1 MDKQYTKSID
11 FNGEKL
17 TFKLG
22 GLAPRADSTVWAQVG
37 ETVVLAIVTIGR
49 ENPNLDY
56 FPLSIEYIEKFY
68 AGGRISGS
76 RFQKRERW
84 PSDDA
89 VLKARQID
97 HSIRSLF
104 PKGYKKEV
112 SLTITVLAYD
122 NVHDPETLAVTAG
135 SLAMMNSNV
144 PFMGPAASVVVGVQ
158 KGKLILNPSNVT
170 ETEEFDSEFIISA
183 RNDKRILNVEGYG
196 DEFPEEKMFELLD
209 FALDSMKPLLDVQDD
224 IVKELEK
231 TRPEFI
237 DQSPEKEI
245 LSAIETDFEAQIKE
259 ALRDKDNRD
268 TLMQKIKDELAA
280 KYADDDKW
288 NSSVIADALDYLAK
302 TYVRKDI
309 LESDK
314 RTSGRK
320 LDEIRPLTIEV
331 GVLPRVHGSAIFQ
344 RGLTQCL
351 SVVTLGS
358 TRLVQQLESYE
369 GEDAKRWMHHYNGPN
384 YSLGQAGRFN
394 YIPGRREVGHGNIG
408 ENALLKMIPPVDKFP
423 YTLRVVSEILS
434 QQGSSSM
441 AATCGTTLALMD
453 AGVAI
458 KAPVGGVSVGL
469 VTDKDEKEF
478 KFLVD
483 IEDVED
489 FYGDMDFKVTGT
501 TEGITAIQLDNK
513 LRGIPVEI
521 LKKAIEKSKEGRLH
535 ILKAMSEVIAKPRE
549 QLSTYAPKVDI
560 IKIRQEKIGELIG
573 PGGKVIK
580 GIIDRVG
587 GDVEIDIQD
596 DGTVTITS
604 LNEEQRK
611 MAKVMVEDIVVEP
624 EIGKIYEGKVASVK
638 EYGAFVDVTP
648 NISGLVHKSEMSDKF
663 VTNPEDF
670 VKEGQMVKVKVLKLE
685 NGRISFTMKG
695 LEQENK

>member
-209 FALDSMKPLLDVQDD
+209 FALGSMKPLLDVQDD
-224 IVKELEK
+224 IVKELGK
-231 TRPEFI
+231 SRPEFI

-245 LSAIETDFEAQIKE
+245 LSAIESDFEARIKE
-259 ALRDKDNRD
+259 ALGDKDNRD
-268 TLMQKIKDELAA
+268 TLMQKIKDELAV

-314 RTSGRK
+314 RTSGRR

-453 AGVAI
+453 AGVPI

>member
-1 MDKQYTKSID
+1 MDKQYEKTID

-37 ETVVLAIVTIGR
+37 ETVILAIVTVGK

-104 PKGYKKEV
+104 PKGYKNEV
-112 SLTITVLAYD
+112 SLTLTVLAYD

-135 SLAMMNSNV
+135 SLALMNSSV
-144 PFMGPAASVVVGVQ
+144 PFMGPAASVVIGV
-158 KGKLILNPSNVT
+158 KDGEFNINPSNGLDI
-170 ETEEFDSEFIISA
+170 EEFDSEFIVSGKS
-183 RNDKRILNVEGYG
+183 DDRILNIEGFG
-196 DEFPEEKMFELLD
+196 DEFPEEKMYELLD
-209 FALDSMKPLLDVQDD
+209 IALSSIKPLLKVQEE
-224 IVKELEK
+224 ITKELGK
-231 TRPEFI
+231 VRPEFV
-237 DQSPEKEI
+237 DLYPEEEI
-245 LSAIETDFEAQIKE
+245 LSEIEKEYGSKLRE
-259 ALRDKDNRD
+259 ALSNREKRDE
-268 TLMQKIKDELAA
+268 LLQKIKDELAK
-280 KYADDDKW
+280 KYAENENW
-288 NSSVIADALDYLAK
+288 SSSIINDSLEYLAK
-302 TYVRKDI
+302 RYVREDI
-309 LESDK
+309 LNSDK

-320 LDEIRPLTIEV
+320 LDEIRPLSIEV

-384 YSLGQAGRFN
+384 YSLGLAGRFN

-408 ENALLKMIPPVDKFP
+408 ENALLKMIPSVDKFP

-453 AGVAI
+453 AGVPI
-458 KAPVGGVSVGL
+458 KAAVGGVSVGL
-469 VTDKDEKEF
+469 VTDKDEKNF
-478 KFLVD
+478 KFIVD

-501 TEGITAIQLDNK
+501 VNGITAIQLDNK

-521 LKKAIEKSKEGRLH
+521 LKKAIEKSKEGRLQ
-535 ILKAMSEVIAKPRE
+535 ILKAMSEVIAHPRE
-549 QLSTYAPKVDI
+549 NLSEYAPKVEI
-560 IKIRQEKIGELIG
+560 IKIKQEKIGELIG

-580 GIIDRVG
+580 GIIDKVG

-604 LNEEQRK
+604 LDDEQRLK
-611 MAKVMVEDIVVEP
+611 AKTMVEEIVTEP
-624 EIGKIYEGKVASVK
+624 EIGRVYEGKVASVK
-638 EYGAFVDVTP
+638 EYGAFVDVSS

-663 VTNPEDF
+663 VSNPQDF
-670 VKEGQMVKVKVLKLE
+670 VKEGQTVKVKILKLE

-695 LEQENK
+695 LE

>member
-1 MDKQYTKSID
+1 MDKQYKKSID

-22 GLAPRADSTVWAQVG
+22 GLAPRANSTVWAQMG
-37 ETVVLAIVTIGR
+37 ETVVLTIVTRGQ

-104 PKGYKKEV
+104 PHGFKNEV
-112 SLTITVLAYD
+112 SVTVTVLAYD
-122 NVHDPETLAVTAG
+122 GIHDPETLAVTSA
-135 SLAMMNSNV
+135 SLALMNSDV
-144 PFMGPAASVVVGVQ
+144 PFMGPAASVIVGV
-158 KGKLILNPSNVT
+158 KDDKFILNPSNFT
-170 ETEEFDSEFIISA
+170 DTEEFDSEFIVSA
-183 RNDKRILNVEGYG
+183 REGNRILNIEGFG
-196 DEFPEEKMFELLD
+196 DEFPEQKMYELLD
-209 FALDSMKPLLDVQDD
+209 YALEEMKPLLDVQNE
-224 IVKELEK
+224 ITKEIGK
-231 TRPEFI
+231 TKPEFL
-237 DQSPEKEI
+237 DQKPNKEI
-245 LSAIETDFEAQIKE
+245 ISEIEKDYGEKLQQ
-259 ALRDKDNRD
+259 ALTDKDNRD
-268 TLMQKIKDELAA
+268 TLLQEIKDEVAA
-280 KYADDDKW
+280 KHVEEEGWDGGNVASALEYAAKKH
-288 NSSVIADALDYLAK
+288 VRAL
-302 TYVRKDI
+302 I
-309 LESDK
+309 LDEEK
-314 RTSGRK
+314 RVTGRA
-320 LDEIRPLTIEV
+320 LDEIRPLYIEV

-351 SVVTLGS
+351 SIVTLGS
-358 TRLVQQLESYE
+358 TRLVQQLESFE

-384 YSLGQAGRFN
+384 YSLGLAGRFN

-408 ENALLKMIPPVDKFP
+408 ENALLKMIPSVDKFP

-469 VTDKDEKEF
+469 VTDAEEKNY
-478 KFLVD
+478 KLLVD
-483 IEDVED
+483 LEDVED

-501 TEGITAIQLDNK
+501 TNGITAIQLDNK

-521 LKKAIEKSKEGRLH
+521 LKAAFAKSKTAREE
-535 ILKAMSEVIAKPRE
+535 ILKAMTEVIAKPRE
-549 QLSTYAPKVDI
+549 QVSEYAPKVEL
-560 IKIRQEKIGELIG
+560 IKIKEEKIGELIG

-580 GIIDRVG
+580 GIIEKAG
-587 GDVEIDIQD
+587 GEVEVDIQD

-604 LNEEQRK
+604 MNEEQRK
-611 MAKVMVEDIVVEP
+611 LVKSMIESIVEEP
-624 EIGKIYEGKVASVK
+624 EVGKIYKGVVASVK
-638 EYGAFVDVTP
+638 DYGAFVDVSA

-663 VTNPEDF
+663 VSNPQEI
-670 VKEGQMVKVKVLKLE
+670 VKEGEEVTVKILKLE

-695 LEQENK
+695 LN

>member
-1 MDKQYTKSID
+1 MDKQFIKSID
-11 FNGEKL
+11 FNGKKL

-22 GLAPRADSTVWAQVG
+22 GLAPRANSTVWAQMG
-37 ETVVLAIVTIGR
+37 DTVVLTIVTVGR

-104 PKGYKKEV
+104 PHGYKNEV
-112 SLTITVLAYD
+112 SVTVTVLAYD
-122 NVHDPETLAVTAG
+122 GVHDPETLAVTSA
-135 SLAMMNSNV
+135 SLALMNSDV
-144 PFMGPAASVVVGVQ
+144 PFMGPVASVVVGV
-158 KGKLILNPSNVT
+158 KDGEKILNPSNLT
-170 ETEEFDSEFIISA
+170 ETDEFDSEFIISA
-183 RNDKRILNVEGYG
+183 KKENRILNIEGFG
-196 DEFPEEKMFELLD
+196 DEYPEEQMFELLD
-209 FALDSMKPLLDVQDD
+209 FALAEMKPLLDVQEE
-224 IVKELEK
+224 IVKEVGKVAVEFVDQTPNEDIINDLQKNFMAKLENAML
-231 TRPEFI
+231 
-237 DQSPEKEI
+237 DKE
-245 LSAIETDFEAQIKE
+245 
-259 ALRDKDNRD
+259 NRD
-268 TLMQKIKDELAA
+268 NLLQEIKDEVLE
-280 KYADDDKW
+280 KHKDEEGWDTGSI
-288 NSSVIADALDYLAK
+288 SSALDYVSK
-302 TYVRKDI
+302 KYVRNLI
-309 LESDK
+309 LTEEK
-314 RTSGRK
+314 RVTGRK
-320 LDEIRPLTIEV
+320 LDEIRPLYIEV

-344 RGLTQCL
+344 RGNTQCL

-358 TRLVQQLESYE
+358 TRLVQQLESFE

-384 YSLGQAGRFN
+384 YSLGLAGRFN

-408 ENALLKMIPPVDKFP
+408 ENALLKMIPEVDKFP

-458 KAPVGGVSVGL
+458 KAPVGGISVGL
-469 VTDKDEKEF
+469 VTDKDEKNY
-478 KFLVD
+478 KLIVD
-483 IEDVED
+483 LEDVED
-489 FYGDMDFKVTGT
+489 FFGDMDFKVTGT
-501 TEGITAIQLDNK
+501 EKGITAIQLDNK

-521 LKKAIEKSKEGRLH
+521 MKEAFIKSRTARLE
-535 ILKAMSEVIAKPRE
+535 ILKAMTAVIAEPRKAVSE
-549 QLSTYAPKVDI
+549 FAPKVDI
-560 IKIRQEKIGELIG
+560 IKIAQEKIGELIG

-580 GIIDRVG
+580 GIVEKAG

-604 LNEEQRK
+604 MDEEQRRL
-611 MAKVMVEDIVVEP
+611 AKAMVEDIVVEP
-624 EIGKIYEGKVASVK
+624 EVGKIYEGKVASVK

-648 NISGLVHKSEMSDKF
+648 NISGLVHKSEMSEKF
-663 VTNPEDF
+663 VSNPEEI
-670 VKEGQMVKVKVLKLE
+670 VKEGQTVKVKILKLE

-695 LEQENK
+695 LN

>member
-1 MDKQYTKSID
+1 MDKQFKKSIE
-11 FNGEKL
+11 FNGKEL

-22 GLAPRADSTVWAQVG
+22 GLAPRANSTVWAQMG
-37 ETVVLAIVTIGR
+37 DTVVLTIVTVGK

-104 PKGYKKEV
+104 PHGYKNEV
-112 SLTITVLAYD
+112 SVTVTVLAYD
-122 NVHDPETLAVTAG
+122 NVHDPETLAVTSA
-135 SLAMMNSNV
+135 SLALMNSDV
-144 PFMGPAASVVVGVQ
+144 PFMGPVASVVVGVQ
-158 KGKLILNPSNVT
+158 GDKFILNPSNLT
-170 ETEEFDSEFIISA
+170 EAEEFDSEFIVSA
-183 RNDKRILNVEGYG
+183 KKENRILNIEGFG
-196 DEFPEEKMFELLD
+196 DELPEEKMYDLLD
-209 FALDSMKPLLDVQDD
+209 YALGEMKPLLDIQDEL
-224 IVKELEK
+224 IKELGK
-231 TRPEFI
+231 KQPEFI
-237 DQSPEKEI
+237 DKNPDERIIAAVEKDFMEKLKQALMDKDKRDPLI
-245 LSAIETDFEAQIKE
+245 QGIAEEMIANHTEEEGWDANAINSAIEYV
-259 ALRDKDNRD
+259 
-268 TLMQKIKDELAA
+268 A
-280 KYADDDKW
+280 KK
-288 NSSVIADALDYLAK
+288 
-302 TYVRKDI
+302 YVRNLI
-309 LESDK
+309 LKEGK
-314 RTSGRK
+314 RVTGRE
-320 LDEIRPLTIEV
+320 LDEIRPLYIEA

-351 SVVTLGS
+351 SIVTLGS
-358 TRLVQQLESYE
+358 TRLVQQLESFE

-384 YSLGQAGRFN
+384 YSMGLAGRFN

-441 AATCGTTLALMD
+441 AASCGTTLALMD
-453 AGVAI
+453 AGVPI
-458 KAPVGGVSVGL
+458 KAPVGGISVGL
-469 VTDKDEKEF
+469 VTDEDEKDY
-478 KFLVD
+478 KLLVD
-483 IEDVED
+483 LEDVED

-501 TEGITAIQLDNK
+501 TKGITAIQLDNK
-513 LRGIPVEI
+513 LRGIPVAI
-521 LKKAIEKSKEGRLH
+521 LKEAVAKSKEARIK
-535 ILKAMSEVIAKPRE
+535 ILKAMTDVLAEPRKEVSP
-549 QLSTYAPKVDI
+549 YAPKVDVLK
-560 IKIRQEKIGELIG
+560 IKQDKISELIG

-580 GIIDRVG
+580 GIIEKAG

-604 LNEEQRK
+604 MDEEQRK
-611 MAKVMVEDIVVEP
+611 LAKAMVEDIVVEP
-624 EIGKIYEGKVASVK
+624 EIGKVYQGKVASVK

-663 VTNPEDF
+663 VSSPEKF
-670 VKEGQMVKVKVLKLE
+670 VKEGQTVSVKVLKIE

-695 LEQENK
+695 LNQ

>member
-135 SLAMMNSNV
+135 SLAMLNSNV

-158 KGKLILNPSNVT
+158 KGELILNPSNVT

-209 FALDSMKPLLDVQDD
+209 FALDSMKPLLDVQEE
-224 IVKELEK
+224 IVKELGK

-237 DQSPEKEI
+237 DLSPDKEV
-245 LSAIETDFEAQIKE
+245 LSAIETDYASMIKE
-259 ALRDKDNRD
+259 ALADKDNRD
-268 TLMQKIKDELAA
+268 TLMQKIKDELAQ
-280 KYADDDKW
+280 KYAGDDKW
-288 NSSVIADALDYLAK
+288 NSSIIADALDYLAK

-501 TEGITAIQLDNK
+501 TQGITAIQLDNK

>member
-1 MDKQYTKSID
+1 
-11 FNGEKL
+11 
-17 TFKLG
+17 
-22 GLAPRADSTVWAQVG
+22 
-37 ETVVLAIVTIGR
+37 
-49 ENPNLDY
+49 
-56 FPLSIEYIEKFY
+56 
-68 AGGRISGS
+68 
-76 RFQKRERW
+76 
-84 PSDDA
+84 
-89 VLKARQID
+89 
-97 HSIRSLF
+97 
-104 PKGYKKEV
+104 
-112 SLTITVLAYD
+112 
-122 NVHDPETLAVTAG
+122 
-135 SLAMMNSNV
+135 
-144 PFMGPAASVVVGVQ
+144 
-158 KGKLILNPSNVT
+158 
-170 ETEEFDSEFIISA
+170 
-183 RNDKRILNVEGYG
+183 
-196 DEFPEEKMFELLD
+196 
-209 FALDSMKPLLDVQDD
+209 
-224 IVKELEK
+224 
-231 TRPEFI
+231 
-237 DQSPEKEI
+237 
-245 LSAIETDFEAQIKE
+245 
-259 ALRDKDNRD
+259 
-268 TLMQKIKDELAA
+268 
-280 KYADDDKW
+280 
-288 NSSVIADALDYLAK
+288 
-302 TYVRKDI
+302 
-309 LESDK
+309 
-314 RTSGRK
+314 
-320 LDEIRPLTIEV
+320 
-331 GVLPRVHGSAIFQ
+331 
-344 RGLTQCL
+344 
-351 SVVTLGS
+351 
-358 TRLVQQLESYE
+358 
-369 GEDAKRWMHHYNGPN
+369 
-384 YSLGQAGRFN
+384 
-394 YIPGRREVGHGNIG
+394 
-408 ENALLKMIPPVDKFP
+408 
-423 YTLRVVSEILS
+423 
-434 QQGSSSM
+434 M

>member
-135 SLAMMNSNV
+135 SLAMLNSNV

-158 KGKLILNPSNVT
+158 KGELILNPSNVT

-209 FALDSMKPLLDVQDD
+209 FALDSMKPLLDVQEE
-224 IVKELEK
+224 IVKELGK

-237 DQSPEKEI
+237 DLSPDKEV
-245 LSAIETDFEAQIKE
+245 LSAIETDYASMIKE
-259 ALRDKDNRD
+259 ALADKDNRD
-268 TLMQKIKDELAA
+268 TLMQKIKDELAQ
-280 KYADDDKW
+280 KYAGDDKW
-288 NSSVIADALDYLAK
+288 NSSIIADALDYLAK

-501 TEGITAIQLDNK
+501 TQGITAIQLDNK

-549 QLSTYAPKVDI
+549 QLGTYAPKVDI

>member
-135 SLAMMNSNV
+135 SLAMLNSNV

-158 KGKLILNPSNVT
+158 KGELILNPSNVT

-209 FALDSMKPLLDVQDD
+209 FALDSMKPLLEVQEE
-224 IVKELEK
+224 IVKELGK

-237 DQSPEKEI
+237 DLSPDKEV
-245 LSAIETDFEAQIKE
+245 LSAIETDYASMIKG
-259 ALRDKDNRD
+259 ALADKDNRD
-268 TLMQKIKDELAA
+268 TLMQKIKDELAQ
-280 KYADDDKW
+280 KYAGDDKW
-288 NSSVIADALDYLAK
+288 NSSIIADALDYLAK

-501 TEGITAIQLDNK
+501 TQGITAIQLDNK

-611 MAKVMVEDIVVEP
+611 KAKVMVEDIVVEP